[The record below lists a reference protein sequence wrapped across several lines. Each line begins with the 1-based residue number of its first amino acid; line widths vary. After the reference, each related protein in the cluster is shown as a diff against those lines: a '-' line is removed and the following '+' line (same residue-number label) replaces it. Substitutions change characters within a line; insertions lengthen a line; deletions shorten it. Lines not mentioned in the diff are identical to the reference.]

1 MDVLNLNVSKSGTC
15 IQEWLL
21 IDYRQLKSLP
31 LTCCKEQRPHLNA
44 QYSTYKDIPCLT
56 LNFIST
62 KFTRLYPWTL
72 SWIIFFLLTS
82 INHISRGFIFMLSFC
97 LCQRSLQVFQHISC
111 MNFCTYL
118 ICAWDLNSPSCPWF
132 YTPNNIYWRA
142 ETMKFPYLHFFG
154 PSIFTCI
161 LSVSQL
167 YLP

>member
-1 MDVLNLNVSKSGTC
+1 MAANWLQTAEISSSDSLQRAKTSFKCSIFNLRRHSPPY
-15 IQEWLL
+15 IE
-21 IDYRQLKSLP
+21 LP
-31 LTCCKEQRPHLNA
+31 SVPSSQD
-44 QYSTYKDIPCLT
+44 STPGPCPE
-56 LNFIST
+56 S
-62 KFTRLYPWTL
+62 
-72 SWIIFFLLTS
+72 IFFLLTS

-111 MNFCTYL
+111 MNFWAYL
-118 ICAWDLNSPSCPWF
+118 ICAWDLNSPSYPWF